1 MSLQRR
7 VRKVGGS
14 LGFFIPRD
22 IAVLMGLKAGTLVD
36 ISVTKSRDTTRL
48 VVCNIDRPRAE
59 TKGQK

>member
-22 IAVLMGLKAGTLVD
+22 IAVLMGLKAGSLVD
-36 ISVTKSRDTTRL
+36 ISIEKSRDATHL
-48 VVCNIDRPRAE
+48 VVSNTGHQHEI
-59 TKGQK
+59 KNHK